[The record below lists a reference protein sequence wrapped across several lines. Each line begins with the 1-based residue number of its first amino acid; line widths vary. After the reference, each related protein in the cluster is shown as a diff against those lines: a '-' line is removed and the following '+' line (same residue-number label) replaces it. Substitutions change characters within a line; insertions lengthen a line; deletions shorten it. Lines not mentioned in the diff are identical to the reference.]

1 MIVASRLVPRIG
13 LRALFTVSSLLYTVA
28 FLLWA
33 VLASPVAIIASRL
46 ISGTGYAG
54 LWIASVM
61 AIQTLLP
68 SRLQGSGQALISM
81 TTAGLAAFTANVV
94 GGLLYASQGPEV
106 LFGISAMF
114 GIAGARRRLADVPA
128 SRARSATW
136 SRRRPPPEPA
146 TAPAGAAPGRR

>member
-1 MIVASRLVPRIG
+1 MIVAGRLVPRIG
-13 LRALFTVSSLLYTVA
+13 LRALFSVSSLLYTVA

-33 VLASPVAIIASRL
+33 VLASPIAIIASRL

-114 GIAGARRRLADVPA
+114 GIAGAVAGWLTFPRRGAKRYA
-128 SRARSATW
+128 
-136 SRRRPPPEPA
+136 EPA
-146 TAPAGAAPGRR
+146 RAPA